1 MYHNVFY
8 NEGKMKDIISILK
21 DGNYSCVIK
30 NDKKVRVC
38 SKKGV
43 ADLYDIYTQDPQ
55 FLKGAFIAD
64 KIVGKAAAAIM
75 IAGGVKKLHAL
86 TISALA
92 LNLLKEQSQ
101 SQIEFTYENEIP
113 VVINRDKTDWCPLE
127 KLCFKEN
134 SIHTIINYVKTFYD
148 SSNR

>member
-1 MYHNVFY
+1 
-8 NEGKMKDIISILK
+8 MKDIVSILK

-30 NDKKVRVC
+30 NDEKVRVC

-43 ADLYDIYTQDPQ
+43 ADLYDIYTQDPH

-75 IAGGVKKLHAL
+75 IAAGVKKIHAL
-86 TISALA
+86 TISTSA
-92 LNLLKEQSQ
+92 LNLLNEQSH
-101 SQIEFTYENEIP
+101 IEFTYDNEIP

-127 KLCFKEN
+127 KLCFKEK